1 MKILCA
7 ELLQHVQ
14 LFATLLTAAL
24 QAPLSMGFSRQEHW
38 SGLSCPSPGD
48 LPDPGIKPVSPV
60 SPALQADS
68 LPAEPSEKPLDLQDL
83 SRGSIKSHR
92 LIKGLVT
99 RDGPPLQMPVTA
111 VGPQVTYSFFL
122 TWLKTT
128 GNHNFLLLGLGYL
141 LEQRPDVR
149 GSLIYIY

>member
-1 MKILCA
+1 MHA
-7 ELLQHVQ
+7 ESLSHAR
-14 LFATLLTAAL
+14 LFVTLWTVAHQAL
-24 QAPLSMGFSRQEHW
+24 LSMRFPRQEHW
-38 SGLSCPSPGD
+38 NGLSCPSPGD
-48 LPDPGIKPVSPV
+48 LPDPGIKPLSPV

-68 LPAEPSEKPLDLQDL
+68 LSAEPSEKPLDLQDL
-83 SRGSIKSHR
+83 SRGSIESHR

>member
-1 MKILCA
+1 M
-7 ELLQHVQ
+7 
-14 LFATLLTAAL
+14 
-24 QAPLSMGFSRQEHW
+24 
-38 SGLSCPSPGD
+38 
-48 LPDPGIKPVSPV
+48 SPV

-68 LPAEPSEKPLDLQDL
+68 LPAEPSEKPLDLPDL
-83 SRGSIKSHR
+83 SRGSIESHR

-99 RDGPPLQMPVTA
+99 HDGPPLQMPVTA